1 MSNKKHPFKS
11 GQYLISCYNPKQ
23 FPSIYKG
30 NVPLI
35 EIVAFGRS
43 NVGKS
48 SLLNHLVQQQNL
60 AKFSKTP
67 GKTQSI
73 NYFLIDQNLYWVDM
87 PGYGFAKVDQKQKKD
102 WESLVKDY
110 FTERNSP
117 RLVLLLFD
125 IRRGLREEDRELI
138 HWINK
143 TRTPH
148 LILFTKADKF
158 SKNQLHKV
166 KVQSQRDPDIEEL
179 LFYSNTTQDYRKGL
193 IQYINHKIPEI
204 LASYES
210 TE

>member
-1 MSNKKHPFKS
+1 MSNKQHPFKS
-11 GQYLISCYNPKQ
+11 GKYLISCYSPKQ

-30 NVPLI
+30 NVPLV

-87 PGYGFAKVDQKQKKD
+87 PGYGFAKVDQKQKKN

-138 HWINK
+138 HWVNK

-148 LILFTKADKF
+148 LIIFTKADKL